1 MAKRAFDFQSYTPTV
16 NGAGT
21 TATSS
26 TYQAMTGGAA
36 TQQILV
42 YEIYIGGQASASAIN
57 GMCFTRNATVATT
70 PTALTT
76 TTNSDGYMPS
86 NASALAASALVWVA
100 ASTGGIRSTATGQ
113 SRLNLSLN
121 AFGGIVRWVAAPGE
135 EWGIMGTGAN
145 VESTLIAQTGSPGL
159 QGSHI
164 VYETFISDEGVF

>member
-1 MAKRAFDFQSYTPTV
+1 MAKRAFEFQSYTPTV

-26 TYQAMTGGAA
+26 TYQAIRNGGP
-36 TQQILV
+36 TMQTTI

-76 TTNSDGYMPS
+76 TTATDGFMAS
-86 NASALAASALVWVA
+86 NAGLPASSIVTFVA
-100 ASTGGIRSTATGQ
+100 ASTGGIRSTATTEA
-113 SRLNLSLN
+113 RLNLSLN

-135 EWGIMGTGAN
+135 EWGLLGTAAG

-164 VYETFISDEGVF
+164 VYETL

>member
-21 TATSS
+21 AATSS
-26 TYQAMTGGAA
+26 TYQAITGGAA
-36 TQQILV
+36 TMQNTV

-76 TTNSDGYMPS
+76 TTATDGFMAS
-86 NASALAASALVWVA
+86 NAGLPASSAVCFVA
-100 ASTGGIRSTATGQ
+100 ASTGGIRSTATTQ
-113 SRLNLSLN
+113 ARLNLGLN

-135 EWGIMGTGAN
+135 EWQMLGTGAN

-164 VYETFISDEGVF
+164 VYESL